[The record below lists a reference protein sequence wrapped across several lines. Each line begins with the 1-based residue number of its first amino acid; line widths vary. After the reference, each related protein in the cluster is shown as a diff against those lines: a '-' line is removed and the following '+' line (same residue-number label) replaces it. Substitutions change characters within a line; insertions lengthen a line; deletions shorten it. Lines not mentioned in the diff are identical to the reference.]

1 VEISLSKTRRKRVGL
16 RGRPGAVLLLTVVAV
31 VLLWAP
37 ACLSQQTAV
46 AKVNET
52 VLTVRDLEEAFNKL
66 IPAASFH
73 GRLSDEKREAY
84 RSRAVEQMITDE
96 LLFQEGERMALK
108 VDRKE
113 IKEARGK
120 TIKRLGGKKHF
131 KAALKQAGLTDSEYR
146 EKLRRNFLIEK
157 TLKVEVTDKAQVSDD
172 EARKHYDDNRA
183 GFKRPEARR
192 LRHVLISVAPNATG
206 EEWET
211 RKERAEEALRKIKDG
226 EDMASVAWD
235 YSDGPY
241 RVKGGDLGLLHKG
254 RLAAKLENAVVELK
268 AGEISGIIQTI
279 YGYHIVKVE
288 EVKEPEQLEFEDV
301 RQKIKR
307 KIKAR
312 RSEELQDAL
321 SKRLRADAQIEVY

>member
-1 VEISLSKTRRKRVGL
+1 MSRTKRKRAGL
-16 RGRPGAVLLLTVVAV
+16 RGRPGAVLLLTAVAV

-46 AKVNET
+46 AKVNDT
-52 VLTVRDLEEAFNKL
+52 VLTVRELEDAFNK
-66 IPAASFH
+66 IVPAASFH
-73 GRLSDEKREAY
+73 GGLSDEKREAY
-84 RSRAVEQMITDE
+84 RPRAVEQMINDE
-96 LLFQEGERMALK
+96 LLFQEAERMALE
-108 VDRKE
+108 VAQKE
-113 IKEARGK
+113 IKEARKK

-157 TLKVEVTDKAQVSDD
+157 TLKVEVKDKAQVSDD

-183 GFKRPEARR
+183 GFKRPEAKR

-206 EEWET
+206 EEWEA

-235 YSDGPY
+235 YSDDPY
-241 RVKGGDLGLLHKG
+241 RVKGGDLGLMHRG
-254 RLAAKLENAVVELK
+254 RLAAELEVAVFKLKE
-268 AGEISGIIQTI
+268 GEFSGVIQTI

-288 EVKEPEQLEFEDV
+288 EVREPEQLEFEDV

-307 KIKAR
+307 KITAR
-312 RSEELQDAL
+312 RAEELRDAL
-321 SKRLRADAQIEVY
+321 NKRLRADARIEVY